1 MLRPYQETALS
12 EIYTHLHAG
21 RSPLLHLPT
30 GAGKTVVFC
39 EILKRL
45 HAKGKRG
52 LMVVRGR
59 QLVQQAHERLN
70 REAVPHGVEMA
81 GHYGQRRREPIQVAS
96 VDTLISRNETPEA
109 DLTIVDEYHLAG
121 SAGYKRLLQRYNCP
135 VLGVT
140 ATPYNHV
147 GICDTIVAPAT
158 FNQLVNDGY
167 LSPARYY
174 CPSLPDLK
182 GVKSTKEDYVQTE
195 LADRMNR
202 SNLIGDLVHHYTTL
216 APGRKAVVFAVSIRH
231 SHNIVN
237 SFNNAGI
244 RALHTDA
251 NTSLED
257 RRKAIEDLRN
267 GNLDVISNV
276 GVMGLGIDIPWL
288 DAVILA
294 RPTKSLNLHIQQL
307 GRGTRIY
314 PGKEDFIV
322 LDHSGNTLRHRY
334 LEDERQPVLT
344 GKEPKPIIKSPTTCL
359 QCFAVFDGRIC
370 PNCKNENPIKM
381 RVLQVKDGEL
391 KEVKALS
398 PQEELD
404 RYVAQLKRTIKDKGY
419 KRGYLWHEL
428 RRTHGEEIANTYFKR
443 RPEWITRRH
452 IQSLKEKSSS
462 VTEPIQG

>member
-1 MLRPYQETALS
+1 MLRPYQIEAL
-12 EIYTHLHAG
+12 EKIYALLREG
-21 RSPLLHLPT
+21 KNPLLHLPT

-109 DLTIVDEYHLAG
+109 DLVIIDEYHLAG

-202 SNLIGDLVHHYTTL
+202 SNLIGDLVHHYVTL
-216 APGRKAVVFAVSIRH
+216 ASDRKGVVFAVSIHH
-231 SHNIVN
+231 SLNIVD

-244 RALHTDA
+244 PARHIDA
-251 NTSLED
+251 DTSLED
-257 RRKAIEDLRN
+257 RQAAIEDLRS
-267 GNLDVISNV
+267 GVLRIISSV
-276 GVMGLGIDIPWL
+276 GVLGLGVDIPFL
-288 DAVILA
+288 DCIILA
-294 RPTKSLNLHIQQL
+294 RPTKSLTLHIQQL
-307 GRGTRIY
+307 GRGTRIH

-322 LDHSGNTLRHRY
+322 LDHSGNTLRHGF
-334 LEDERQPVLT
+334 LEDERTPVLT
-344 GKEPKPIIKSPTTCL
+344 GKEPKAVTKSATTCL
-359 QCFAVFDGRIC
+359 KCFSVFYGSSC
-370 PNCKNENPIKM
+370 PSCGNTNPLKL

-391 KEVKALS
+391 KEVKALT
-398 PQEELD
+398 PEQELD
-404 RYVAQLKRTIKDKGY
+404 RYVAGLKRLRREKGY
-419 KRGYLWHEL
+419 RRGWLFWEL
-428 RRTHGEEIANTYFKR
+428 KRTHGEDVANHYFKR
-443 RPEWITRRH
+443 VPDWVKHRIASSRP
-452 IQSLKEKSSS
+452 KSSNA
-462 VTEPIQG
+462 TEPIPG